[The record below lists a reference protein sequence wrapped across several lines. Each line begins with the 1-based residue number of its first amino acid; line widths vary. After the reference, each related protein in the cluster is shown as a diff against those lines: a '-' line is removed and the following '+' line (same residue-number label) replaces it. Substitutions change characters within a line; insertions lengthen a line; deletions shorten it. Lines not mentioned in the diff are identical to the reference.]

1 MAEKAPTPAAF
12 PARLRPPMSLSRLS
26 LFLFPALLGLPLHA
40 EDLRTVTIRTPAGQ
54 MKYDLSVIT
63 AAPGSQLKLVFENLD
78 EMPHN
83 FVLCRPLPD
92 KADKGL
98 ELAQLAWQLG
108 AVGMEKAWI
117 PDSPRVLAHTG
128 MVAPHQQESLVIKV
142 PDQPGSYPYVCTF
155 PGHAMAM
162 NGELRVVQQG
172 PRFTALDY
180 QLFLGDWQALPDF
193 AALTPH
199 RRGPIPDRLLTI
211 ELEGLTQHFALRY
224 DATLEVPADGE
235 YTFFLASDDGSALSI
250 DGQSL
255 IKHDGI
261 HPASEVRSQKVA
273 LKAGT
278 HPVRLDYF
286 ESTGEEQLYLAWSGP
301 SFSETPLSRWVHPSR
316 VPGAQDKAPQDDFTG
331 IPLAPANG
339 EAIIYR
345 NFITE
350 TSPRGIAVGYP
361 NGVNLCFDADQMAP
375 SLFWQG
381 AFMDAK
387 RHWTGRGEGAQPPLG
402 YNVLHIAPPGPAL
415 AFLPDPAAPWPPKTA
430 RAAALHF
437 KGYHLD
443 AKRFPTFRYQIGP
456 VAVEESYQPEGT
468 AAQNNLHFTRT
479 LRCQAPAGTPTLH
492 LRAAA
497 GSLRPDPTGWAGPG
511 FHVAAPSA
519 FLRGEEL
526 LLPLAFPQGSA
537 TATLTYHWT
546 P

>member
-1 MAEKAPTPAAF
+1 M
-12 PARLRPPMSLSRLS
+12 RLLRLS
-26 LFLFPALLGLPLHA
+26 PFLLPALLGLPLHA
-40 EDLRTVTIRTPAGQ
+40 DDLRTVTIRTPAGQ
-54 MKYDLSVIT
+54 MKYDQAIIT
-63 AAPGSQLKLVFENLD
+63 ATPGSQLKLVFENLD

-92 KADKGL
+92 KPDKGL

-108 AVGMEKAWI
+108 PLGMEKAWI

-128 MVAPHQQESLVIKV
+128 MVPPHQKESLVIQV
-142 PDQPGSYPYVCTF
+142 PQEPGSYPYVCTF

-162 NGELRVVQQG
+162 NGELRVLQEG
-172 PRFTALDY
+172 PRFSSLNY
-180 QLFLGDWQALPDF
+180 QLFLGDWQTLPDF

-199 RRGPIPDRLLTI
+199 RSGAIPDRLLTI
-211 ELEGLTQHFALRY
+211 ELEGLSQHFAVRY

-235 YTFFLASDDGSALSI
+235 YTFFLASDDGSALFI

-255 IKHDGI
+255 IAHDGI
-261 HPASEVRSQKVA
+261 HPANDLRSHKLQ
-273 LKAGT
+273 LKAGS

-286 ESTGEEQLYLAWSGP
+286 EGTGEEQLYLAWSGP
-301 SFSETPLSRWVHPSR
+301 AFSETPLSRWIHPSR
-316 VPGAQDKAPQDDFTG
+316 AHPAENAASATVG

-381 AFMDAK
+381 AFIDAQ
-387 RHWTGRGEGAQPPLG
+387 RHWTGRGEGAQSPLG
-402 YNVLHIAPPGPAL
+402 YNLLRIAPPGPAL
-415 AFLPDPAAPWPPKTA
+415 AFLPEPTSPWPAKTA
-430 RAAALHF
+430 RAEALHF

-443 AKRFPTFRYQIGP
+443 AQRFPTFRYQIGSVT
-456 VAVEESYQPEGT
+456 VAESYQPLGS
-468 AAQNNLHFTRT
+468 AAHNDLHFTRT
-479 LRCQAPAGTPTLH
+479 LHCQAPPGAPTLH
-492 LRAAA
+492 LRAAV
-497 GSLRPDPTGWAGPG
+497 GPLHPDPTGWAAPS
-511 FHVAAPSA
+511 FHVAADHA

-526 LLPLAFPQGSA
+526 LVPLAFPQGST